1 MGCHSIVILSK
12 MLNNWVML
20 RLCFGN
26 SSVIV
31 LHNHDKGT
39 TFSAF
44 KQVEIALFVRNW
56 NGKNSLVIGRGERYD
71 GESVESRWGGDGE

>member
-1 MGCHSIVILSK
+1 
-12 MLNNWVML
+12 ML

-39 TFSAF
+39 TFFAF
-44 KQVEIALFVRNW
+44 KQMEIALFVRNW
-56 NGKNSLVIGRGERYD
+56 NGKNSLVIGRGE
-71 GESVESRWGGDGE
+71 G